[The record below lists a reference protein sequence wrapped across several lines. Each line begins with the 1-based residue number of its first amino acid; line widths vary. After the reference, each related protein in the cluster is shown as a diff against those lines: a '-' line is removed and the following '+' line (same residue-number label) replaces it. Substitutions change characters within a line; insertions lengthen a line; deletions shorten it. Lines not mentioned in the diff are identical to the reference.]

1 MNAQVDAVKKSM
13 LQELKKQKQRYEKL
27 EAVLGHKENKYHRRL
42 DRAKME
48 LKDAIRVLTSKWME
62 EMGRLEEENK
72 RKQIELHRVADKV
85 QIVIEESEEI
95 KRNYENQQQ

>member
-1 MNAQVDAVKKSM
+1 
-13 LQELKKQKQRYEKL
+13 
-27 EAVLGHKENKYHRRL
+27 
-42 DRAKME
+42 ME

>member
-1 MNAQVDAVKKSM
+1 M
-13 LQELKKQKQRYEKL
+13 LS
-27 EAVLGHKENKYHRRL
+27 HKENEYHRRL

-72 RKQIELHRVADKV
+72 RK
-85 QIVIEESEEI
+85 
-95 KRNYENQQQ
+95 

>member
-13 LQELKKQKQRYEKL
+13 LQELQKQKQRYDKL
-27 EAVLGHKENKYHRRL
+27 EAVLNQKENEYHRRL